1 MLASAHHAEIVE
13 RKARVDGVDNA
24 LHALTD
30 GGKLR
35 VVGDDGVVVDDQL
48 DAQLFGHVALDAVDQ
63 LMRLE
68 HILPRVQL
76 DVYAC
81 KAAAGA
87 VVVDHEVVHAEHLFV
102 RQKFLCDS
110 AHQMLVRRHAEHA
123 RVIAADLVG
132 NAVDERLVR
141 RFAEQRRDGIARN
154 AQPRPEDEQR
164 HKKPR
169 PAVAGN
175 ACQLRDGVGEKH
187 RRRGDHVVA

>member
-1 MLASAHHAEIVE
+1 MLASAHHAEIVK

-87 VVVDHEVVHAEHLFV
+87 VVVDDQVVN
-102 RQKFLCDS
+102 
-110 AHQMLVRRHAEHA
+110 AEHA

-132 NAVDERLVR
+132 NAVDERFVR

-164 HKKPR
+164 HEKPR